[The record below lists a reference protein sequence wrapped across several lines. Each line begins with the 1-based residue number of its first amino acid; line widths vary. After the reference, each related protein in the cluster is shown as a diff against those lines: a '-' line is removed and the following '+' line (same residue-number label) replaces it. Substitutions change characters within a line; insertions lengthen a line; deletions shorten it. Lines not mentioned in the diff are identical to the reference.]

1 MYTSSLRE
9 LLLSHA
15 KRTYRVT
22 FYLNDE
28 EVHHLDNAVA
38 DADMERAE
46 YLRAM
51 LMGDAGSTE
60 KQGDSIVL
68 QESLTHAHRS
78 IDRLEQLLLHS
89 QSTVSNLTLAL
100 PAPASN
106 GHRPWWR
113 VW

>member
-1 MYTSSLRE
+1 MQ
-9 LLLSHA
+9 HA
-15 KRTYRVT
+15 KRIHRIT

-28 EVHHLDNAVA
+28 EVNHFDNATA
-38 DADMERAE
+38 DADMERAD

-51 LMGDAGSTE
+51 LMRDAGSTE
-60 KQGDSIVL
+60 DGSAVGVMR
-68 QESLTHAHRS
+68 ESLTHAHRS
-78 IDRLEQLLLHS
+78 IDRLEQLLLVS
-89 QSTVSNLTLAL
+89 QTTIGGLTRAL

>member
-1 MYTSSLRE
+1 MQ
-9 LLLSHA
+9 HA
-15 KRTYRVT
+15 KRTHRVT
-22 FYLNDE
+22 FYLNAE
-28 EVHHLDNAVA
+28 EVHHLDSAVA

-60 KQGDSIVL
+60 KQGDSVVM

-78 IDRLEQLLLHS
+78 IDRLEQLLLQS
-89 QSTVSNLTLAL
+89 QSTVNNLTRAL

>member
-1 MYTSSLRE
+1 MQ
-9 LLLSHA
+9 HA
-15 KRTYRVT
+15 KRIHRIT

-28 EVHHLDNAVA
+28 EVNHLDTSVSNT
-38 DADMERAE
+38 DMERAD

-51 LMGDAGSTE
+51 LMGDAGVTE
-60 KQGDSIVL
+60 DGSAVGVM
-68 QESLTHAHRS
+68 QESLSHAHRS
-78 IDRLEQLLLHS
+78 IDRLEQLLLQS
-89 QSTVSNLTLAL
+89 QSTVSNLTRAL